1 MYKKWKMNFNDV
13 FTAFVF
19 VRQWAILDI
28 LKKRVHT
35 KISMILP
42 YCCLLS
48 SSFCCPCCHHHL
60 CHWEF
65 SAGCLDSPALSSVL
79 NRSESVRWSC
89 LWRRSRVWLV
99 ENMLASHRDQVVNI
113 AKIKQS
119 NKQWQ
124 EIAVIHLLLNC
135 TNFNKVKMS
144 LILKDQSSKEVKET
158 DVLVRGFWSTMKT
171 SLPLMLAALS
181 GGACYLY
188 KPSLILMTGV
198 IS

>member
-1 MYKKWKMNFNDV
+1 MNFNDV
-13 FTAFVF
+13 ITAFVF
-19 VRQWAILDI
+19 VRQRAILDI
-28 LKKRVHT
+28 PKKRVHT

-42 YCCLLS
+42 YCCLPS

-60 CHWEF
+60 CHWGF
-65 SAGCLDSPALSSVL
+65 SVGCLDSPALSSVL
-79 NRSESVRWSC
+79 NRSETVWWSC

-99 ENMLASHRDQVVNI
+99 EYMLASHRDQVVNI

-124 EIAVIHLLLNC
+124 EIAMIHLLLNC

-188 KPSLILMTGV
+188 KPSLILMTVV

>member
-48 SSFCCPCCHHHL
+48 SSFWCPCCHHHL

-79 NRSESVRWSC
+79 NRSESVWWSC

-124 EIAVIHLLLNC
+124 EIAMIHLLLNC

-188 KPSLILMTGV
+188 KPSLILMTVV